1 MDINRIHSAT
11 FIFYIL
17 LCCTVMMY
25 SQAMLPQS
33 NYVKGLS
40 DGNSPM
46 LLFSVAGSM
55 TSQRLWSLLF
65 INWRSRN
72 SSVCVSAVLIWGLCA
87 WWWRGGGLHN
97 FYQVLWS
104 EGPTTKLAIAVT
116 TWAGLCQL
124 SSCGP
129 ISTYSHLECKCFQVD
144 LKIALVCMLSTNG
157 KQFPVSYK

>member
-55 TSQRLWSLLF
+55 TSQRL
-65 INWRSRN
+65 
-72 SSVCVSAVLIWGLCA
+72 
-87 WWWRGGGLHN
+87 
-97 FYQVLWS
+97 
-104 EGPTTKLAIAVT
+104 
-116 TWAGLCQL
+116 
-124 SSCGP
+124 
-129 ISTYSHLECKCFQVD
+129 
-144 LKIALVCMLSTNG
+144 
-157 KQFPVSYK
+157 